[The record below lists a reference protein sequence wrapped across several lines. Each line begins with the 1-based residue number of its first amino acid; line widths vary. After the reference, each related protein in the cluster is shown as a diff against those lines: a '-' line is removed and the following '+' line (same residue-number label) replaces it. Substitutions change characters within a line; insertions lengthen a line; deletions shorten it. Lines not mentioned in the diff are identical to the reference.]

1 MNLDFLTFEQP
12 IAELQAKIE
21 ELRNLQ
27 TTNSTSFDMT
37 NEIAKLEQRC
47 EQLTQSIF
55 ADLKPMQVVQI
66 ARHPQRPYVLDYIE
80 RIFTDFDEL
89 QGDRHYGKGSAIVG
103 GLARLEGESM
113 VILGHQKGRKTT
125 EKVARNF
132 GMPCPEGYRKALR
145 IMQLAEKFQLPLLT
159 FIDTPGA
166 DPGIDA
172 EEHNQSEA
180 IARNL
185 QVMSQLKTPIICT
198 VTGEGGSG
206 GALAIGVG
214 DCIMMLQYS
223 VYSVISPEGCASI
236 LWKNSKKAAEAAE
249 ALGLTAVDLSR
260 LRLIDHVLRE
270 PLGGAHRDVDDM
282 AVRLKQALKEQLKI
296 LQAKPIDQLLKER
309 YQKLMAY

>member
-27 TTNSTSFDMT
+27 MT
-37 NEIAKLEQRC
+37 NGTALDITHEIVKLEQRC

-66 ARHPQRPYVLDYIE
+66 ARHPQRPNMLDYIE
-80 RIFTDFDEL
+80 KIFTDFDEL
-89 QGDRHYGKGSAIVG
+89 QGDRHYGRGSAIVG
-103 GLARLEGESM
+103 GLARLDGESV

-125 EKVARNF
+125 EKVVRNF
-132 GMPCPEGYRKALR
+132 GMPRPEAYRKALR

-185 QVMSQLKTPIICT
+185 QMMSQLKTPIICT
-198 VTGEGGSG
+198 VTGEGG
-206 GALAIGVG
+206 LVG
-214 DCIMMLQYS
+214 
-223 VYSVISPEGCASI
+223 
-236 LWKNSKKAAEAAE
+236 
-249 ALGLTAVDLSR
+249 R
-260 LRLIDHVLRE
+260 LRLAWVI
-270 PLGGAHRDVDDM
+270 
-282 AVRLKQALKEQLKI
+282 AL
-296 LQAKPIDQLLKER
+296 
-309 YQKLMAY
+309 